1 MSDDVLSIGYGE
13 RDGSTVVELRG
24 RLDSETSPRFQ
35 NEVVGRCAGKDVIL
49 DMVGLKYIS
58 SAGLRAILVLR
69 KSGSK
74 VRVENATGL
83 VKEVLEISDFDTLMG

>member
-1 MSDDVLSIGYGE
+1 MSEDILGIDYGE
-13 RDGSTVVELRG
+13 RDGTIVVKLRG

-35 NEVVGRCAGKDVIL
+35 SEVVGRCAGKGVIL
-49 DMVGLKYIS
+49 DLSELKYIS

-74 VRVENATGL
+74 VKVENATGL
-83 VKEVLEISDFDTLMG
+83 VEEVLEISDFDTLMG

>member
-1 MSDDVLSIGYGE
+1 MSDDVLSIDYGE
-13 RDGSTVVELRG
+13 RDGSTVVRLRG

-35 NEVVGRCAGKDVIL
+35 TEVVGRCAGKGVIL
-49 DMVGLKYIS
+49 DMTELRYIS

-69 KSGSK
+69 KSGSRI
-74 VRVENATGL
+74 RVENATGL

>member
-49 DMVGLKYIS
+49 DMAGLKYIS
-58 SAGLRAILVLR
+58 SEFFAHYDPMLNPIPN
-69 KSGSK
+69 KSMKK
-74 VRVENATGL
+74 VR
-83 VKEVLEISDFDTLMG
+83 DMRR